1 MPEIFQFDFMVRAL
15 IGGSMVAILAP
26 AFGLFIVLRRLS
38 LIADTLSHVAL
49 MGVAIGFV
57 TSIFPPLVALVATT
71 SSAAGIE
78 QLRSRGRLPGDA
90 ALAVFLYASLAI
102 AVVVISK
109 SSGFNADLFGYLFG
123 TVLSVNDRDLWL
135 IGTLLVVVIAFVV
148 MFYAELT
155 QSAFDPDLAHVSGV
169 RVNATNLAL
178 AILTGATVTASM
190 RVVGVLMVGALIVI
204 PVLAALRLARGFRTA
219 LMLAIGFGLLSV
231 WIGLIIAFYA
241 DLAAG
246 GAIVLTTVGMLVLAE
261 ITGSALDYLSARRGF
276 AAIAAANVPADFP
289 DAERRNV
296 EKEQGEHPN

>member
-1 MPEIFQFDFMVRAL
+1 
-15 IGGSMVAILAP
+15 MVAILAP

-57 TSIFPPLVALVATT
+57 TSIYPTIVALIATT

-90 ALAVFLYASLAI
+90 ALAIFLYSSLAI
-102 AVVVISK
+102 AVIVISK

-123 TVLSVNDRDLWL
+123 TVLSINDRDLWL
-135 IGTLLVVVIAFVV
+135 IGILLVVVIVFVAS
-148 MFYAELT
+148 FYAELT
-155 QSAFDPDLAHVSGV
+155 QSAFDQDLAHVSGV
-169 RVNATNLAL
+169 RVTATNLAL

-231 WIGLIIAFYA
+231 WLGLVVAFYA

-246 GAIVLTTVGMLVLAE
+246 GAIVLTTVAMLALAE
-261 ITGSALDYLSARRGF
+261 AIGRIRDYLSARHG
-276 AAIAAANVPADFP
+276 ASATGWSDSAPSSHLEMDADQ
-289 DAERRNV
+289 R
-296 EKEQGEHPN
+296 

>member
-1 MPEIFQFDFMVRAL
+1 MPEIFQFDFMIRAL

-26 AFGLFIVLRRLS
+26 SFGLFIVLRRLS

-57 TSIFPPLVALVATT
+57 TSIYPTFVALIATT

-78 QLRSRGRLPGDA
+78 QLRSRGKLPGDA
-90 ALAVFLYASLAI
+90 ALAIFLYSSLAI
-102 AVVVISK
+102 AVIVISK

-123 TVLSVNDRDLWL
+123 TVLSINDRDLWL
-135 IGTLLVVVIAFVV
+135 IGILLVVVILFVAS
-148 MFYAELT
+148 FYAELT
-155 QSAFDPDLAHVSGV
+155 QSAFDQDLAHVSGV
-169 RVNATNLAL
+169 RVTATNLAL

-219 LMLAIGFGLLSV
+219 LLLAIGFGLLSV
-231 WIGLIIAFYA
+231 WVGLTVAFYA

-246 GAIVLTTVGMLVLAE
+246 GAIVLTTVVMLALAE
-261 ITGSALDYLSARRGF
+261 VIGRIRDYMSARRG
-276 AAIAAANVPADFP
+276 
-289 DAERRNV
+289 AETDD
-296 EKEQGEHPN
+296 

>member
-1 MPEIFQFDFMVRAL
+1 MPEIFEFDFMIRAL

-57 TSIFPPLVALVATT
+57 TSIFPTFVALIATT

-78 QLRSRGRLPGDA
+78 QLRSRGKLPGDA
-90 ALAVFLYASLAI
+90 ALAVFLYSSLAI
-102 AVVVISK
+102 AVIVISK

-123 TVLSVNDRDLWL
+123 TVLSINDRDLWL
-135 IGTLLVVVIAFVV
+135 IAVLLIVVILFVV
-148 MFYAELT
+148 SFYAELT
-155 QSAFDPDLAHVSGV
+155 QSAFDQDLAHTSGV
-169 RVNATNLAL
+169 RVTATNLAL

-219 LMLAIGFGLLSV
+219 LVLAIVFGLLSV
-231 WIGLIIAFYA
+231 WVGLTVAFYA

-246 GAIVLTTVGMLVLAE
+246 GSIVLTTVAMLILSEVLGR
-261 ITGSALDYLSARRGF
+261 IRDSLPSRRTLV
-276 AAIAAANVPADFP
+276 NPAD
-289 DAERRNV
+289 DSSSASVQELDTA
-296 EKEQGEHPN
+296 GE

>member
-1 MPEIFQFDFMVRAL
+1 LPEIFQFDFMTRAL

-57 TSIFPPLVALVATT
+57 TSIYPTFVALIATT

-90 ALAVFLYASLAI
+90 ALAIFLYSSLAI
-102 AVVVISK
+102 AVIVISK

-123 TVLSVNDRDLWL
+123 TVLSINDRDLWL
-135 IGTLLVVVIAFVV
+135 IGILLLVVILFVAS
-148 MFYAELT
+148 FYAELT
-155 QSAFDPDLAHVSGV
+155 QSAFDQDLAHVSGV
-169 RVNATNLAL
+169 RVTATNLAL

-219 LMLAIGFGLLSV
+219 LLLAIGFGLLSV
-231 WIGLIIAFYA
+231 WVGLVVAFYA

-246 GAIVLTTVGMLVLAE
+246 GSIVLTTVVMLALAE
-261 ITGSALDYLSARRGF
+261 VIGKARDYFSARRVSSDTGWSGSTPSDQPE
-276 AAIAAANVPADFP
+276 IDAD
-289 DAERRNV
+289 
-296 EKEQGEHPN
+296 

>member
-1 MPEIFQFDFMVRAL
+1 
-15 IGGSMVAILAP
+15 MVAILAP

-57 TSIFPPLVALVATT
+57 TSIYPTFIALIATT

-90 ALAVFLYASLAI
+90 ALAIFLYSSLAI
-102 AVVVISK
+102 AVIVISK

-123 TVLSVNDRDLWL
+123 TVLSINDRDLWL
-135 IGTLLVVVIAFVV
+135 IGILLLVVIVFVAS
-148 MFYAELT
+148 FYAELT
-155 QSAFDPDLAHVSGV
+155 QSAFDQDLAHVSGV
-169 RVNATNLAL
+169 RVTATNLAL

-219 LMLAIGFGLLSV
+219 LLLAIGFGLLSV
-231 WIGLIIAFYA
+231 WVGLAVAFYA

-246 GAIVLTTVGMLVLAE
+246 GSIVLTTVAMFALAE
-261 ITGSALDYLSARRGF
+261 VVGKAKDYFSARHG
-276 AAIAAANVPADFP
+276 ASDTGWSASTSSAEPEIDADQ
-289 DAERRNV
+289 R
-296 EKEQGEHPN
+296 

>member
-1 MPEIFQFDFMVRAL
+1 
-15 IGGSMVAILAP
+15 MVAILAP

-57 TSIFPPLVALVATT
+57 TSIYPTFIALIATT

-90 ALAVFLYASLAI
+90 ALAIFLYSSLAI
-102 AVVVISK
+102 AVIVISK

-123 TVLSVNDRDLWL
+123 TVLSINDRDLWL
-135 IGTLLVVVIAFVV
+135 IGILLLVVIVFVAS
-148 MFYAELT
+148 FYAELT
-155 QSAFDPDLAHVSGV
+155 QSAFDQDLAHVSGV
-169 RVNATNLAL
+169 RVTATNLAL

-219 LMLAIGFGLLSV
+219 LLLAIGFGLLSV
-231 WIGLIIAFYA
+231 WVGLAVAFYA

-246 GAIVLTTVGMLVLAE
+246 GSIVLTTVAMFALAE
-261 ITGSALDYLSARRGF
+261 VVGKAKDYFSARHG
-276 AAIAAANVPADFP
+276 ASDTGWSTSTSSAQPEIDADQ
-289 DAERRNV
+289 R
-296 EKEQGEHPN
+296 

>member
-1 MPEIFQFDFMVRAL
+1 
-15 IGGSMVAILAP
+15 MVAILAP

-57 TSIFPPLVALVATT
+57 TSIYPTFVALIATT

-90 ALAVFLYASLAI
+90 ALAIFLYSSLAI
-102 AVVVISK
+102 AVIVISK

-123 TVLSVNDRDLWL
+123 TVLSINDRDLWL
-135 IGTLLVVVIAFVV
+135 IGILLLVVILFVAS
-148 MFYAELT
+148 FYPELT
-155 QSAFDPDLAHVSGV
+155 QSAFDQDLAHVSGV
-169 RVNATNLAL
+169 RVTATNLAL

-219 LMLAIGFGLLSV
+219 LLLAIGFGLLSV
-231 WIGLIIAFYA
+231 WVGLLVAFYA

-246 GAIVLTTVGMLVLAE
+246 GSIVLTTVAMLALAE
-261 ITGSALDYLSARRGF
+261 VVGKARDYFSARRG
-276 AAIAAANVPADFP
+276 ASDTGWSASTPSAHPGIDADQ
-289 DAERRNV
+289 R
-296 EKEQGEHPN
+296 

>member
-1 MPEIFQFDFMVRAL
+1 MPEIFQFDFMIRAL

-57 TSIFPPLVALVATT
+57 TSIYPTFVALIATT

-90 ALAVFLYASLAI
+90 ALAIFLYSSLAI
-102 AVVVISK
+102 AVIVISK

-123 TVLSVNDRDLWL
+123 TVLSINDRDLWL
-135 IGTLLVVVIAFVV
+135 IGILLLVVILFVAS
-148 MFYAELT
+148 FYAELT
-155 QSAFDPDLAHVSGV
+155 QSAFDQDLAHVSGV
-169 RVNATNLAL
+169 RVTATNLAL

-219 LMLAIGFGLLSV
+219 LLLAIGFGLLSV
-231 WIGLIIAFYA
+231 WVGLAVAFYS

-246 GAIVLTTVGMLVLAE
+246 GSIVLTTVAMLALAE
-261 ITGSALDYLSARRGF
+261 VVGKTRDYFSARRG
-276 AAIAAANVPADFP
+276 ASDTGWSASTPSAQPEIDADQ
-289 DAERRNV
+289 R
-296 EKEQGEHPN
+296 

>member
-1 MPEIFQFDFMVRAL
+1 MTRAL

-57 TSIFPPLVALVATT
+57 TSVYPTFVALIATT

-90 ALAVFLYASLAI
+90 ALAIFLYSSLAI
-102 AVVVISK
+102 AVIVISK

-123 TVLSVNDRDLWL
+123 TVLSINDRDLWL
-135 IGTLLVVVIAFVV
+135 IGILLVVVIVFVAS
-148 MFYAELT
+148 FYAELT
-155 QSAFDPDLAHVSGV
+155 QSAFDQDLAHVSGV
-169 RVNATNLAL
+169 RVTATNLAL

-219 LMLAIGFGLLSV
+219 LLLAIGFGLLSV
-231 WIGLIIAFYA
+231 WVGLVFAFYA

-246 GAIVLTTVGMLVLAE
+246 GSIVLTTVAMLALAE
-261 ITGSALDYLSARRGF
+261 VVGKARDYFSARRG
-276 AAIAAANVPADFP
+276 ASDTSWSTSTSSTQSESDADQ
-289 DAERRNV
+289 V
-296 EKEQGEHPN
+296 

>member
-1 MPEIFQFDFMVRAL
+1 
-15 IGGSMVAILAP
+15 MVAILAP
-26 AFGLFIVLRRLS
+26 SFGLFIVLRRLS

-57 TSIFPPLVALVATT
+57 TSIYPTFVALIATT

-90 ALAVFLYASLAI
+90 ALAIFLYSSLAI
-102 AVVVISK
+102 AVIVISK

-123 TVLSVNDRDLWL
+123 TVLSINDRDLWL
-135 IGTLLVVVIAFVV
+135 IAILLVVVIVFVAS
-148 MFYAELT
+148 FYAELT
-155 QSAFDPDLAHVSGV
+155 QSAFDQDLAHVSGV
-169 RVNATNLAL
+169 RVTATNLAL

-219 LMLAIGFGLLSV
+219 LLLAIGFGLLSV
-231 WIGLIIAFYA
+231 WVGLAVAFYA

-246 GAIVLTTVGMLVLAE
+246 GAIVLTTVFMLALAE
-261 ITGSALDYLSARRGF
+261 VVGRVQDHFGARRGRL
-276 AAIAAANVPADFP
+276 AAGWSGLHEAVDRAPSAHPEADT
-289 DAERRNV
+289 DRT
-296 EKEQGEHPN
+296 

>member
-1 MPEIFQFDFMVRAL
+1 
-15 IGGSMVAILAP
+15 MVAILAP

-57 TSIFPPLVALVATT
+57 TSIYPTFIALIATT

-90 ALAVFLYASLAI
+90 ALAIFLYSSLAI
-102 AVVVISK
+102 AVIVISK

-123 TVLSVNDRDLWL
+123 TVLSINDRDLWL
-135 IGTLLVVVIAFVV
+135 IGILLLVVIVFVAS
-148 MFYAELT
+148 FYAELT
-155 QSAFDPDLAHVSGV
+155 QSAFDQDLAHVSGV
-169 RVNATNLAL
+169 RVTATNLAL

-219 LMLAIGFGLLSV
+219 LLLAIGFGLLSV
-231 WIGLIIAFYA
+231 WVGLAVAFYA

-246 GAIVLTTVGMLVLAE
+246 GSIVLTTVAMFALAE
-261 ITGSALDYLSARRGF
+261 VVGKAKDYFSARHG
-276 AAIAAANVPADFP
+276 ASDTGWSASTSSAQPEIDADQ
-289 DAERRNV
+289 R
-296 EKEQGEHPN
+296 

>member
-1 MPEIFQFDFMVRAL
+1 MPEIFQFDFMTRAL

-57 TSIFPPLVALVATT
+57 TSIYPTFVALIATT

-90 ALAVFLYASLAI
+90 ALAIFLYSSLAI
-102 AVVVISK
+102 AVIVISK

-123 TVLSVNDRDLWL
+123 TVLSINDRDLWL
-135 IGTLLVVVIAFVV
+135 IGILLLVVILFVAS
-148 MFYAELT
+148 FYAELT
-155 QSAFDPDLAHVSGV
+155 QSAFDQDLAHVSGV
-169 RVNATNLAL
+169 RVTATNLAL

-219 LMLAIGFGLLSV
+219 LLLAIGFGLLSV
-231 WIGLIIAFYA
+231 WVGLVVAFYA

-246 GAIVLTTVGMLVLAE
+246 GSIVLTTVVMLALAE
-261 ITGSALDYLSARRGF
+261 VIGKARDYFSARRVASDTGWSGSTPSDQPE
-276 AAIAAANVPADFP
+276 IDAD
-289 DAERRNV
+289 
-296 EKEQGEHPN
+296 

>member
-1 MPEIFQFDFMVRAL
+1 
-15 IGGSMVAILAP
+15 MVAVLAP

-57 TSIFPPLVALVATT
+57 TSIYPTFVALIATT

-90 ALAVFLYASLAI
+90 ALAIFLYSSLAI
-102 AVVVISK
+102 AVIVISK

-123 TVLSVNDRDLWL
+123 TVLSINDRDLWL
-135 IGTLLVVVIAFVV
+135 IGILLLVVILFVAS
-148 MFYAELT
+148 FYPELT
-155 QSAFDPDLAHVSGV
+155 QRAFDQDLAHVSGV
-169 RVNATNLAL
+169 RVTATNLAL

-219 LMLAIGFGLLSV
+219 LLLAIGFGLLSV
-231 WIGLIIAFYA
+231 WVGLLVAFYA

-246 GAIVLTTVGMLVLAE
+246 GSIVLTTVAMLALAE
-261 ITGSALDYLSARRGF
+261 VVGKARDYFSARRG
-276 AAIAAANVPADFP
+276 ASATGWSASTPSARPEIDADQ
-289 DAERRNV
+289 R
-296 EKEQGEHPN
+296 

>member
-1 MPEIFQFDFMVRAL
+1 MPEIFQFDFMTRAL

-57 TSIFPPLVALVATT
+57 TSIYPTFVALIATT

-90 ALAVFLYASLAI
+90 ALAIFLYSSLAI
-102 AVVVISK
+102 AVIVISK

-123 TVLSVNDRDLWL
+123 TVLSINDRDLWL
-135 IGTLLVVVIAFVV
+135 IGILLLLVIVFVAS
-148 MFYAELT
+148 FYAELT
-155 QSAFDPDLAHVSGV
+155 QSAFDQDLAHVSGV
-169 RVNATNLAL
+169 RVTATNLAL

-219 LMLAIGFGLLSV
+219 LLLAIGFGLLSV
-231 WIGLIIAFYA
+231 WVGLAVAFYA

-246 GAIVLTTVGMLVLAE
+246 GSIVLTTVAMLALAE
-261 ITGSALDYLSARRGF
+261 VVGKAKGYFSARRVASDTGWS
-276 AAIAAANVPADFP
+276 ASTSPAQP
-289 DAERRNV
+289 EIDADQR
-296 EKEQGEHPN
+296 

>member
-1 MPEIFQFDFMVRAL
+1 MIRAL

-57 TSIFPPLVALVATT
+57 TSIYPTFVALIATT

-78 QLRSRGRLPGDA
+78 QLRARGRLPGDA
-90 ALAVFLYASLAI
+90 ALAVFLYSSLAI
-102 AVVVISK
+102 AVIVISR

-123 TVLSVNDRDLWL
+123 TVLSINDRDLWL
-135 IGTLLVVVIAFVV
+135 IAVLLFVVIVFVVV
-148 MFYAELT
+148 FYSELT
-155 QSAFDPDLAHVSGV
+155 QTAFDSDLAHVSGV

-178 AILTGATVTASM
+178 AVLTGATVTASM

-219 LMLAIGFGLLSV
+219 LVLAIGFGLLSV
-231 WIGLIIAFYA
+231 WVGLIVSFYA

-246 GAIVLTTVGMLVLAE
+246 GAIVLTTVAMLALAE
-261 ITGSALDYLSARRGF
+261 IVGGVLDRLATRRGLTTTVPPTTSDDGDRLSAVDTG
-276 AAIAAANVPADFP
+276 
-289 DAERRNV
+289 
-296 EKEQGEHPN
+296 QGDGPE

>member
-1 MPEIFQFDFMVRAL
+1 MPEIFEFDFMIRAL

-57 TSIFPPLVALVATT
+57 TSIFPTFVALIATT

-78 QLRSRGRLPGDA
+78 QLRSRGKLPGDA
-90 ALAVFLYASLAI
+90 ALAVFLYSSLAI
-102 AVVVISK
+102 AVIVISK

-123 TVLSVNDRDLWL
+123 TVLSINDRDLWL
-135 IGTLLVVVIAFVV
+135 IAVLLIVVILFVV
-148 MFYAELT
+148 SFYAELT
-155 QSAFDPDLAHVSGV
+155 QSAFDQDLAHTSGV
-169 RVNATNLAL
+169 RVTATNLAL

-219 LMLAIGFGLLSV
+219 LVLAIVFGLLSV
-231 WIGLIIAFYA
+231 WVGLTVAFYA

-246 GAIVLTTVGMLVLAE
+246 GSIVLTTVAMLILSEVLGR
-261 ITGSALDYLSARRGF
+261 IRDSLPSRRTLV
-276 AAIAAANVPADFP
+276 N
-289 DAERRNV
+289 
-296 EKEQGEHPN
+296 

>member
-1 MPEIFQFDFMVRAL
+1 
-15 IGGSMVAILAP
+15 MVAILAP

-57 TSIFPPLVALVATT
+57 TSIYPTFVALIATT

-90 ALAVFLYASLAI
+90 ALAIFLYSSLAI
-102 AVVVISK
+102 AVIVISK

-123 TVLSVNDRDLWL
+123 TVLSINDRDLWL
-135 IGTLLVVVIAFVV
+135 IGILLLVVILFVAS
-148 MFYAELT
+148 FYPELT
-155 QSAFDPDLAHVSGV
+155 QSAFDQDLAHVSGV
-169 RVNATNLAL
+169 RVTATNLAL

-219 LMLAIGFGLLSV
+219 LLLAIGFGLLSV
-231 WIGLIIAFYA
+231 WVGLLVAFYA

-246 GAIVLTTVGMLVLAE
+246 GSIVLTTVAMLALAE
-261 ITGSALDYLSARRGF
+261 VVGKARDYFSARRG
-276 AAIAAANVPADFP
+276 ASDTGWSASTPSAHPRIDAD
-289 DAERRNV
+289 
-296 EKEQGEHPN
+296 

>member
-1 MPEIFQFDFMVRAL
+1 MPEIFQFDFMIRAL

-26 AFGLFIVLRRLS
+26 SFGLFIVLRRLS

-57 TSIFPPLVALVATT
+57 TSTYPTFVALLATT

-90 ALAVFLYASLAI
+90 ALAVFLYSSLAI
-102 AVVVISK
+102 AVIVISK

-123 TVLSVNDRDLWL
+123 TVLSINDRDLWL
-135 IGTLLVVVIAFVV
+135 IGILLVVVVLFVAS
-148 MFYAELT
+148 FYAELT
-155 QSAFDPDLAHVSGV
+155 QSAFDQDLAHVSGV
-169 RVNATNLAL
+169 RVTATNLAL
-178 AILTGATVTASM
+178 AVLTGATVTASM

-219 LMLAIGFGLLSV
+219 LLLAIGFGLLSV
-231 WIGLIIAFYA
+231 WIGLAVAFYA

-246 GAIVLTTVGMLVLAE
+246 GAIVLTTVVMLALAE
-261 ITGSALDYLSARRGF
+261 AIGRLQEYVVSRRIRGSTDRSDLETARPPDVALD
-276 AAIAAANVPADFP
+276 ADK
-289 DAERRNV
+289 D
-296 EKEQGEHPN
+296 

>member
-1 MPEIFQFDFMVRAL
+1 MTRAL

-57 TSIFPPLVALVATT
+57 TSIYPTFIALIATT

-90 ALAVFLYASLAI
+90 ALAIFLYSSLAI
-102 AVVVISK
+102 AVIVISK

-123 TVLSVNDRDLWL
+123 TVLSINDRDLWL
-135 IGTLLVVVIAFVV
+135 IGILLLVVIVFVAS
-148 MFYAELT
+148 FYAELT
-155 QSAFDPDLAHVSGV
+155 QSAFDQDLAHVSGV
-169 RVNATNLAL
+169 RVTATNLAL

-219 LMLAIGFGLLSV
+219 LLLAIGFGLLSV
-231 WIGLIIAFYA
+231 WVGLAVAFYA

-246 GAIVLTTVGMLVLAE
+246 GSIVLTTVAMFALAE
-261 ITGSALDYLSARRGF
+261 VVGKAKDYFSARHG
-276 AAIAAANVPADFP
+276 ASDTGWSASTSSAEPEIDADQ
-289 DAERRNV
+289 R
-296 EKEQGEHPN
+296 

>member
-1 MPEIFQFDFMVRAL
+1 
-15 IGGSMVAILAP
+15 MVAILAP
-26 AFGLFIVLRRLS
+26 SFGLFIVLRRLS

-57 TSIFPPLVALVATT
+57 TSIYPTFVALIATT

-90 ALAVFLYASLAI
+90 ALAIFLYSSLAI
-102 AVVVISK
+102 AVIVISK

-123 TVLSVNDRDLWL
+123 TVLSINDRDLWL
-135 IGTLLVVVIAFVV
+135 IAILLVVVIVFVAS
-148 MFYAELT
+148 FYAELT
-155 QSAFDPDLAHVSGV
+155 QSAFDQDLAHVSGV
-169 RVNATNLAL
+169 RVTATNLAL

-219 LMLAIGFGLLSV
+219 LLLAIGFGLLSV
-231 WIGLIIAFYA
+231 WVGLAVAFYA

-246 GAIVLTTVGMLVLAE
+246 GAIVLTTVFMLALAE
-261 ITGSALDYLSARRGF
+261 VVGRVQDHFGARRGRL
-276 AAIAAANVPADFP
+276 AAGWSGLHEAGDRAPSAHPEADT
-289 DAERRNV
+289 DRT
-296 EKEQGEHPN
+296 

>member
-1 MPEIFQFDFMVRAL
+1 
-15 IGGSMVAILAP
+15 MVAILAP
-26 AFGLFIVLRRLS
+26 SFGLFIVLRRLS

-57 TSIFPPLVALVATT
+57 TSIYPTFVALIATT

-90 ALAVFLYASLAI
+90 ALAIFLYSSLAI
-102 AVVVISK
+102 AVIVISK

-123 TVLSVNDRDLWL
+123 TVLSINDRDLWL
-135 IGTLLVVVIAFVV
+135 IGILLVVVILFVAS
-148 MFYAELT
+148 FYAELT
-155 QSAFDPDLAHVSGV
+155 QSAFDQDLAHVSGV
-169 RVNATNLAL
+169 RVTATNLAL

-219 LMLAIGFGLLSV
+219 LLLAIGFGLLSV
-231 WIGLIIAFYA
+231 WVGLAVAFYA

-246 GAIVLTTVGMLVLAE
+246 GAIVLTTVFMLALAE
-261 ITGSALDYLSARRGF
+261 VIGRVQDHIGARRGG
-276 AAIAAANVPADFP
+276 P
-289 DAERRNV
+289 DSGWSALHEAGDSV
-296 EKEQGEHPN
+296 SSAHPEMDTDQG